1 MEIITILKAA
11 VKHGASDIFI
21 TAGRPAS
28 LKVNGRLATLS
39 PEALTDDE
47 ARELVISTMSDAQK
61 KEFER
66 DKECNYSISSA
77 GAGRFRASALY
88 QRNKIAMVLRRI
100 NDEIPTIE
108 ELHVPEIIKE
118 LAMTKRGMIIF
129 VGATGSGKSTTL
141 AAMVGYRNQN
151 STGHILT
158 IEDPI
163 EFDHKHGGCVVTQRE
178 VGVDTE
184 SYGVALKNSLRQ
196 APDVIMIGE
205 IRARDTM
212 DYGITFA
219 ETGHLCLSTL
229 HANNSNQAMDRIIN
243 FFPEERH
250 KQLFLDLSL
259 NLKAVV
265 SQRLIPKKD
274 GTGRCVA
281 VEILIN
287 TPLIADLIEKGEI
300 PEIKEVMKRSR
311 EQGMQTFDQAI
322 YDLYIADEITY
333 EDAIKNADSE
343 NEVRLMIKL
352 HPKAGEA
359 IGGTGEG
366 LTMQDDDGDSGQIYS
381 QK

>member
-1 MEIITILKAA
+1 MEIVTILKAA
-11 VKHGASDIFI
+11 VKHDASDIFI

-39 PEALTDDE
+39 QENLTDDD
-47 ARELVISTMSDAQK
+47 ARDLVISTMNDSQK

-77 GAGRFRASALY
+77 DAGRFRVSALY

-100 NDEIPTIE
+100 KDEIPTIE
-108 ELHVPEIIKE
+108 ELHVPEIVKE

-184 SYGVALKNSLRQ
+184 SYGIALKNSLRQ

-205 IRARDTM
+205 VRARETM
-212 DYGITFA
+212 DYAISFA
-219 ETGHLCLSTL
+219 ETGHLCLSSL

-265 SQRLIPKKD
+265 AQRLIPKKD

-287 TPLIADLIEKGEI
+287 TPLIGDLIEKGDI
-300 PEIKEVMKRSR
+300 PEIKEIMKRSR

-322 YDLYIADEITY
+322 YDLYMADEITY
-333 EDAIKNADSE
+333 EEALKNADSE

-352 HPKAGEA
+352 GPKDGED
-359 IGGTGEG
+359 IGGDIGG
-366 LTMQDDDGDSGQIYS
+366 LSIRPDEDSSGHMY
-381 QK
+381 

>member
-1 MEIITILKAA
+1 MDVVTILKAA
-11 VKHGASDIFI
+11 VKHDASDIFI

-39 PEALTDDE
+39 QEALSDDE
-47 ARELVISTMSDAQK
+47 ARDLVISTMNDAQK

-66 DKECNYSISSA
+66 DKECNYSISSM
-77 GAGRFRASALY
+77 GAGRFRVSALY

-100 NDEIPTIE
+100 KDKIPTFD
-108 ELHVPEIIKE
+108 ELNLPDVIKE
-118 LAMTKRGMIIF
+118 LSMTKRGMIIF
-129 VGATGSGKSTTL
+129 VGATGSGKSTSL
-141 AAMVGYRNQN
+141 AAMIGYRNQN

-163 EFDHKHGGCVVTQRE
+163 EFDHNHGGCVVTQRE

-205 IRARDTM
+205 IRAQDTM
-212 DYGITFA
+212 EYGIVFA

-250 KQLFLDLSL
+250 KQLLLDLSL

-265 SQRLIPKKD
+265 AQRLIPKKD
-274 GTGRCVA
+274 GTGRCAA

-287 TPLIADLIEKGEI
+287 TPLISDLIEKGDI
-300 PEIKEVMKRSR
+300 PEIKDVMKRSR
-311 EQGMQTFDQAI
+311 ELGMQTFDQAI
-322 YDLYIADEITY
+322 YDLYMTDQITY
-333 EDAIKNADSE
+333 EEALKNADSE

-352 HPKAGEA
+352 NPKAGET
-359 IGGTGEG
+359 IGGNIDGLAIKPDEDNTGH
-366 LTMQDDDGDSGQIYS
+366 MY
-381 QK
+381 